1 MARRG
6 YGAEIAEIVKA
17 IPYEDPIQTE
27 DVAQQLA
34 KRFAMPYDKAKTV
47 TNVKLKRL
55 ADQGDLKRLQKGV
68 YCHVK
73 QTIFGPVAPDIDQIV
88 ARNMTLRNGMRIGY
102 ESGAA
107 LFNRLGLSTLLPR
120 KVEITTNQYKATLPD
135 GCRIKLGKPIA
146 AVTDRNWRYLQ
157 FIDVVELLPD
167 AHIDAEAPELLLAA
181 FMKEQRLDPLT
192 LIFTARK
199 HYSSKTVL
207 RLTDL
212 LMEVDND
219 PAS

>member
-1 MARRG
+1 MVRRG

-17 IPYEDPIQTE
+17 IPYEDLIQTE
-27 DVAQQLA
+27 DVAQQFA
-34 KRFAMPYDKAKTV
+34 KRFAMPYDKARTV
-47 TNVKLKRL
+47 TNIKLKRL

-88 ARNMTLRNGMRIGY
+88 ARNMTLRNGVRIGY

-107 LFNRLGLSTLLPR
+107 LFNQLGLSTMLPR

-199 HYSSKTVL
+199 HYSLKTVL

-212 LMEVDND
+212 LMEVNND

>member
-6 YGAEIAEIVKA
+6 YGAEIAEIVKT

-34 KRFAMPYDKAKTV
+34 KRFTMPYDKAKTV

-55 ADQGDLKRLQKGV
+55 ADQGNLKRLQKGV

-73 QTIFGPVAPDIDQIV
+73 HTIFGPVTPDIDQIV
-88 ARNMTLRNGMRIGY
+88 ARHMTLRNGMRIGY

-135 GCRIKLGKPIA
+135 GCRIKLEKPIA

-157 FIDVVELLPD
+157 FIDVVELLPNT
-167 AHIDAEAPELLLAA
+167 HIDAEAPELLLAA

-212 LMEVDND
+212 LMKVD
-219 PAS
+219 AV